1 MRYIFFVFV
10 QIALG
15 YALCHYA
22 GRRVPGDQLLRKVLK
37 WSVIAIQVLSIG
49 LILTTSLSGGSTP
62 ELVTDLLFAEIYFAT
77 LFTLLDSATKCHY
90 GRVTA
95 LLCLSL
101 ILPVMIAGRRNV
113 REPITTRYRI
123 VIADEKPSD
132 SVRIALVTD
141 IHLGDLFGEEHLARM
156 EQMIEQASPDYVF
169 IGGDL
174 IDRNLSEVDTL
185 AAANHF
191 AHLREK
197 VQGIYF
203 VLGNHEYYGDLD
215 ENVQW
220 ISSLGTLLRDSVVK
234 LRPSLYLIGRDY
246 YKALDKDVVPLSS
259 LADLVPDGA
268 TSILLQHRP
277 REHWES
283 DPEVSGIDLTLTG
296 HTHAGQIFPMQILQ
310 PLLFNHNYGC
320 HPSGDGIVI
329 ISSGYGASTSRLRIG
344 SRSEIVVVD
353 LYFKGT

>member
-1 MRYIFFVFV
+1 MRYIFFVLV
-10 QIALG
+10 QIAVG
-15 YALCHYA
+15 YALSRYA
-22 GRRVPGDQLLRKVLK
+22 GRRVHRDQLLSKVLM
-37 WSVIAIQVLSIG
+37 WCIIALPIFSIG
-49 LILTTSLSGGSTP
+49 IILTTSLQGDRAP
-62 ELVTDLLFAEIYFAT
+62 ELVTDLLIAEIYFTA
-77 LFTLLDSATKCHY
+77 LFIPFDSATKCRY

-123 VIADEKPSD
+123 VLPDKKPSD

-141 IHLGDLFGEEHLARM
+141 IHLGELFGEEHLARM

-174 IDRNLSEVDTL
+174 IDRNLSDVDTL
-185 AAANHF
+185 TAAYHF

-197 VQGIYF
+197 VQGLYF

-220 ISSLGTLLRDSVVK
+220 ISSLGKLLRDSVVR
-234 LRPSLYLIGRDY
+234 LRPGLYLIGRDY

-259 LADLVPDGA
+259 LAEQVPDGS

-277 REHWES
+277 REHWER
-283 DPEVSGIDLTLTG
+283 DPDVSGIDLTLTG
-296 HTHAGQIFPMQILQ
+296 HTHAGQIFPMQIFQ
-310 PLLFNHNYGC
+310 PLLFSHNYGC
-320 HPSGDGIVI
+320 HPSGDGTLI

-344 SRSEIVVVD
+344 SRSEIVVID

>member
-1 MRYIFFVFV
+1 MRYIIFVFV

-15 YALCHYA
+15 YALCRYV

-37 WSVIAIQVLSIG
+37 WSVIAIPLLSIG
-49 LILTTSLSGGSTP
+49 LILTTSLLKGRAP
-62 ELVTDLLFAEIYFAT
+62 ELVTDLLIAEIYFAA
-77 LFTLLDSATKCHY
+77 LFALLDSATKCHY

-123 VIADEKPSD
+123 VLPDKKPSD

-141 IHLGDLFGEEHLARM
+141 IHLGELFGEEHLARM

-174 IDRNLSEVDTL
+174 IDRNLSDVDTIT
-185 AAANHF
+185 AAYHF
-191 AHLREK
+191 ARIRERTL
-197 VQGIYF
+197 GLYF
-203 VLGNHEYYGDLD
+203 VLGNHEYYGDSD
-215 ENVQW
+215 ENVRW
-220 ISSLGTLLRDSVVK
+220 ISSLGTLLRDSVVR
-234 LRPSLYLIGRDY
+234 LRPDIYLIGRDY

-259 LADLVPDGA
+259 LAEQVPDGS

-277 REHWES
+277 REHWER

-296 HTHAGQIFPMQILQ
+296 HTHAGQIFPMQVFQ
-310 PLLFNHNYGC
+310 PLLFSHNYGC
-320 HPSGDGIVI
+320 HPSGDGTLI
-329 ISSGYGASTSRLRIG
+329 ISSGYGASTSSLRIG
-344 SRSEIVVVD
+344 SRSEIVVID

>member
-1 MRYIFFVFV
+1 MRYIFFVLV
-10 QIALG
+10 QIAVG
-15 YALCHYA
+15 YALCRYIGH
-22 GRRVPGDQLLRKVLK
+22 RVPGDQLLRKVLK
-37 WSVIAIQVLSIG
+37 WSVIAIPILSIG
-49 LILTTSLSGGSTP
+49 LILTTSLFSGRAP
-62 ELVTDLLFAEIYFAT
+62 ELVTDLLIAEIYFAT
-77 LFTLLDSATKCHY
+77 LFTLLDSATKCNY
-90 GRVTA
+90 GRMTA

-123 VIADEKPSD
+123 VLPDEKPSD

-174 IDRNLSEVDTL
+174 IDRNLSDVDTIT
-185 AAANHF
+185 AAYHF
-191 AHLREK
+191 ARIRERTR
-197 VQGIYF
+197 GLYL

-220 ISSLGTLLRDSVVK
+220 ISSLGTLLRDSVVR
-234 LRPSLYLIGRDY
+234 LRPGLYLIGRDY

-283 DPEVSGIDLTLTG
+283 YPEVSGIDLTLTG

-310 PLLFNHNYGC
+310 PLLFSHNYGC
-320 HPSGDGIVI
+320 HPSGDGTII

-344 SRSEIVVVD
+344 SRSEIVVID

>member
-1 MRYIFFVFV
+1 MRYIFFVLV
-10 QIALG
+10 QIGLG
-15 YALCHYA
+15 YTLCRYV

-37 WSVIAIQVLSIG
+37 WSVIAIPILSIG
-49 LILTTSLSGGSTP
+49 LILTTSLLQGGAP
-62 ELVTDLLFAEIYFAT
+62 ELVTDLLIAEIYFAA
-77 LFTLLDSATKCHY
+77 LFIPLDRATKCHY

-113 REPITTRYRI
+113 REPITTHYRI
-123 VIADEKPSD
+123 VLPDEKPSD

-141 IHLGDLFGEEHLARM
+141 IHLGDLFGEEHLSRM

-174 IDRNLSEVDTL
+174 IDRNLSDVDTIT
-185 AAANHF
+185 AAYHF
-191 AHLREK
+191 ARIRERTL
-197 VQGIYF
+197 GLYF

-220 ISSLGTLLRDSVVK
+220 ISSLGTLLRDSVVR
-234 LRPSLYLIGRDY
+234 LRPDLYLIGRDY
-246 YKALDKDVVPLSS
+246 YRASDQDIVPLSN
-259 LADLVPDGA
+259 LVDQVPDGA
-268 TSILLQHRP
+268 TTILLQHRP

-283 DPEVSGIDLTLTG
+283 DPAVGGIDLTLTG
-296 HTHAGQIFPMQILQ
+296 HTHAGQIFPMQIFQ
-310 PLLFNHNYGC
+310 PLLFSHNYGC
-320 HPSGDGIVI
+320 HPSGDGKLI

-344 SRSEIVVVD
+344 SHSEIVVID
-353 LYFKGT
+353 LLLK

>member
-15 YALCHYA
+15 YALCRYA
-22 GRRVPGDQLLRKVLK
+22 KRRVPVDQLLSKVLK
-37 WSVIAIQVLSIG
+37 WSIVAIPILSIG
-49 LILTTSLSGGSTP
+49 LIVTTSLLKGGAP
-62 ELVTDLLFAEIYFAT
+62 ELVTDLLIAEIYFAT
-77 LFTLLDSATKCHY
+77 LFTLLDSATKRHY

-123 VIADEKPSD
+123 VLPDEKPSD
-132 SVRIALVTD
+132 SIRIALVTD
-141 IHLGDLFGEEHLARM
+141 IHLGNLFGEEDLARM

-185 AAANHF
+185 TAAYYF
-191 AHLREK
+191 ARIRER
-197 VQGIYF
+197 VSGLYF
-203 VLGNHEYYGDLD
+203 ILGNHEYYGDLD

-220 ISSLGTLLRDSVVK
+220 ISSLGTLLRDSVVR
-234 LRPSLYLIGRDY
+234 LRPDLYLIGRDY
-246 YKALDKDVVPLSS
+246 YRAWDKDLMPLSS
-259 LADLVPDGA
+259 LADRVPDGA

-283 DPEVSGIDLTLTG
+283 DPEVSGIDLTLSG
-296 HTHAGQIFPMQILQ
+296 HTHAGQIFPMQVFQ
-310 PLLFNHNYGC
+310 PLLFSHNYGC
-320 HPSGDGIVI
+320 HPSGDGTLI

-344 SRSEIVVVD
+344 SRSEIVVID
-353 LYFKGT
+353 LYFQGA

>member
-1 MRYIFFVFV
+1 MRYIFFVLV
-10 QIALG
+10 QIGLG
-15 YALCHYA
+15 YALCRYV

-37 WSVIAIQVLSIG
+37 WSVIAIPILSIG
-49 LILTTSLSGGSTP
+49 LILITSLQGDRAP
-62 ELVTDLLFAEIYFAT
+62 ELVTDLLIAEIYFTA
-77 LFTLLDSATKCHY
+77 LFIPFDSATKCRY

-113 REPITTRYRI
+113 REPITTHYRI
-123 VIADEKPSD
+123 VLPDEKPSD

-141 IHLGDLFGEEHLARM
+141 IHLGDLFGEEHLSRM
-156 EQMIEQASPDYVF
+156 EQMIKQASPDYVF

-174 IDRNLSEVDTL
+174 IDRNLSDVDTIT
-185 AAANHF
+185 AAYHF
-191 AHLREK
+191 ARIRERTR
-197 VQGIYF
+197 GLYL

-220 ISSLGTLLRDSVVK
+220 ISSLGTLLRDSVVR
-234 LRPSLYLIGRDY
+234 LRPGLYLIGRDY

-259 LADLVPDGA
+259 LANLVPDGA

-277 REHWES
+277 REHWER

-296 HTHAGQIFPMQILQ
+296 HTHAGQIFPMQVVQ
-310 PLLFNHNYGC
+310 PLLFSHNYGC
-320 HPSGDGIVI
+320 HPSGDGTII

-344 SRSEIVVVD
+344 SRSEIVVID